1 MQETSHFSHLD
12 ASKSFCL
19 SMNTIFVPNLYLLLR
34 TKDPPPSTPQQQ
46 QQHSFQNHAQS
57 VPILSDIFFAEGQN
71 LVYV

>member
-34 TKDPPPSTPQQQ
+34 TKDPPHPQQQ
-46 QQHSFQNHAQS
+46 QQHIFQNHAQS